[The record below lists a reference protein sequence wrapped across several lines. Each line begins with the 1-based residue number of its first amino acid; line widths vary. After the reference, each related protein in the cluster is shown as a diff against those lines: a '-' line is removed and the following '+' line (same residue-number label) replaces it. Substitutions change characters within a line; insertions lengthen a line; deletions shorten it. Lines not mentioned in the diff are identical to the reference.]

1 MPTKRSNLVKQKK
14 NIIHDIIFENIIPNT
29 NPETFWALDMLT
41 SEIRRHNID
50 TQIRINKYDVKKVM
64 NKLTTKRKD
73 ITLHI
78 INNNLYFK
86 FLS

>member
-29 NPETFWALDMLT
+29 NSETFWELSMLT
-41 SEIRRHNID
+41 QEIRKHNID
-50 TQIRINKYDVKKVM
+50 MQIRINKYDVKKVM

-73 ITLHI
+73 ISLHL